1 MDIKWIWQ
9 NIDCVAI
16 KQQKGINISWQIT
29 KKELNQKIVYKNKF
43 SIEHLKESPYQTWK
57 VLSKT
62 RCGIDRDDII
72 SMWKCQ
78 QLYLLGHLHV
88 TLRCLYSVS
97 VSTISYR
104 YRFANSNKCMCRGIA
119 HICTLQ
125 SWLCVDIIPIS
136 FHR

>member
-1 MDIKWIWQ
+1 MDMT
-9 NIDCVAI
+9 
-16 KQQKGINISWQIT
+16 KQRMRSYKTKGKVLILADKLQK
-29 KKELNQKIVYKNKF
+29 KLNQKIVYKNKF

-62 RCGIDRDDII
+62 RSDIDRGDII

-104 YRFANSNKCMCRGIA
+104 YRFANSNNCICRGIA

-125 SWLCVDIIPIS
+125 S
-136 FHR
+136 